1 MQEFFQKCIE
11 EYPQWAGITAAALLI
26 VHWFM
31 PYHPREHFPIDDP
44 PPKFFGSFSLGEL
57 IQFVIQVLTFPIA
70 GFIAAYL
77 TVCLD
82 VPEDVGVYAFFAL
95 LILWWFIPKK
105 LARRI
110 DGW

>member
-1 MQEFFQKCIE
+1 MWEFLQQCIE
-11 EYPQWAGITAAALLI
+11 EYPGWAGITAAALLI
-26 VHWFM
+26 KHWLM

-44 PPKFFGSFSLGEL
+44 PPKIFGSFSLGEL

-77 TVCLD
+77 SVCLD
-82 VPEDVGVYAFFAL
+82 VPDDVGVYAFFAL
-95 LILWWFIPKK
+95 IVLWWFLPKK
-105 LARRI
+105 LARKI